1 MLLTDSHGSG
11 RSRSL
16 PVADPLE
23 LAQPRG
29 DPQEAL
35 DDGPEAVEEPRQEA
49 LGSRLHRSSL
59 AQP

>member
-1 MLLTDSHGSG
+1 MRLTDGHGPG
-11 RSRSL
+11 RSRAL

-35 DDGPEAVEEPRQEA
+35 YHGPEAEEQPREET
-49 LGSRLHRSSL
+49 LRRLHCSSWTQL
-59 AQP
+59 